1 VIIHLCVS
9 EAFDI
14 RFKGDTRIAGE
25 NAEIEVMSPYET
37 ITISYDIIIDAGEH
51 MEWVLSSD
59 TGEEVVLEGTGE
71 FTVPSA
77 ERFILNRKPVIP
89 ISFFLYQN
97 FPNPF
102 NPITTLRYDL
112 PEQAFVTLTVFDM
125 LGREITQLINTTQ
138 LPGFKLVQ
146 WDATDS
152 MGRPVS
158 AGVYLYQIQ
167 AGEFVQT
174 RKMVLLK

>member
-1 VIIHLCVS
+1 MIIHLCVS

-25 NAEIEVMSPYET
+25 NTEIEVMSPYET

-102 NPITTLRYDL
+102 NPITSITFEIPVGSDVQLSIYNLAGRKVRTLIHEIKDAGKHTIQLNGNNL
-112 PEQAFVTLTVFDM
+112 PSGIYFYALDTPS
-125 LGREITQLINTTQ
+125 N
-138 LPGFKLVQ
+138 KLVKK
-146 WDATDS
+146 
-152 MGRPVS
+152 
-158 AGVYLYQIQ
+158 L
-167 AGEFVQT
+167 
-174 RKMVLLK
+174 VLIKI